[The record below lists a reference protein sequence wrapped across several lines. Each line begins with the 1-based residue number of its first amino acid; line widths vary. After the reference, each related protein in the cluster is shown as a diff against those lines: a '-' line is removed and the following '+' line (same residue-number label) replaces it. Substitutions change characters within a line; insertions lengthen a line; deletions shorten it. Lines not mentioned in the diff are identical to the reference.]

1 MMNETNQN
9 VAIRTGPIPLLLVNA
24 DDRADV
30 PCQNPSFCR
39 PGPFLLRPEG
49 AIFRVK
55 LRPRFVLSQA
65 FPCTRCVG
73 LMR

>member
-9 VAIRTGPIPLLLVNA
+9 VAIRTGPIPLLLVNT

-30 PCQNPSFCR
+30 PCQDPSFC
-39 PGPFLLRPEG
+39 LRPEG
-49 AIFRVK
+49 SIFRVK